1 MKSNISD
8 HQFLEGDDIIVVQS
22 DTPSD
27 YEKASTKNVKVKSLR
42 EDIRNY
48 VDSTTTKELKVFR
61 SSNTAAGGRIDVL
74 DNETL
79 YYYPAT
85 PVSSLEDKDIVLTS
99 IGDYFRGIDNQQE
112 FNEKASDH
120 ITNIELSLEDT
131 DKYLEALKA
140 STTFLPDNTDP
151 TSVDFFVTSNQYPNT
166 PVDPATGAVVNIND
180 LNQVNGELQNADQ
193 LLQNQIS
200 LNERRVEALFNV
212 KVDSGYFC
220 HQSLDPEND
229 LPDIGQ
235 IKVDL
240 TNLTDDVVVAVH
252 GAAYPANYTED
263 EDPDNAE
270 VINNYLVANVT
281 DSIVTSFNTFELTS
295 VEVVDADEPLDNRVY
310 ILKGTTKQAIA
321 DQVADTDFTTLRIVG
336 DGEFD
341 PASLNDVFVK
351 RAGGDSMEGPLE
363 MKARPNTDSRV
374 TNKITTLGVYSSSD
388 SSALRFGTAGTKM
401 YVGASDTA
409 FSTMIKV
416 PKIAEWNSGDGISIA
431 NELVFEQQGDLITIA
446 PDNGTTQNINL
457 FSGANADLTTVKVN
471 LNGATFRN
479 SIEFESGPSQNK
491 EIILRIDSNKGIR
504 IRNLNMDST
513 KIKSLMDPTD
523 DQDAAT
529 KKYVDDQDAATKQ
542 YVDDQD
548 AATKQYVDD
557 LLSADGST
565 NWDLIANNDNHGFD
579 FYYTDTSDGFRTL
592 NISGGVINT
601 TTAYGIWMSENM
613 LNTLLNEDFNGEV
626 NITDWVS
633 YWTGGGTITFR
644 TEQGNTPIVRTL
656 TEVEQVTMSG
666 YPGVKFMFSET
677 ADLRYYMQWV
687 TTQDAFI
694 QTPGSVSEVI
704 MPLVFPNMTGSYYA
718 NDDQIQS
725 INRSGDVDSVTYGF
739 NIPWKW
745 FEKNYP
751 DIIGWVQ
758 DGLGAFIGDRN
769 ATVSLDTNSNRPGLK
784 ILSNYQVSGRPNVTI
799 PGFAVY
805 VDKVEEPQ
813 WGHKFP

>member
-1 MKSNISD
+1 MYTHSVYQSRHFFSTYEREFASIDSALDENSVLKYDDVPGSGTDPVSNRSILKVSGDYLIHISD
-8 HQFLEGDDIIVVQS
+8 KLPVSFFDGENWLQTSHTQPVNNEVYDVISYSAEGVDHVLLL
-22 DTPSD
+22 DTHSTIYYSTNVPAAARVPSTED
-27 YEKASTKNVKVKSLR
+27 RDKPAGVSGASHLLFNGDRVALH
-42 EDIRNY
+42 D
-48 VDSTTTKELKVFR
+48 ELK
-61 SSNTAAGGRIDVL
+61 AL
-74 DNETL
+74 DILVN
-79 YYYPAT
+79 
-85 PVSSLEDKDIVLTS
+85 
-99 IGDYFRGIDNQQE
+99 
-112 FNEKASDH
+112 FNEDSID
-120 ITNIELSLEDT
+120 
-131 DKYLEALKA
+131 ALK
-140 STTFLPDNTDP
+140 D
-151 TSVDFFVTSNQYPNT
+151 
-166 PVDPATGAVVNIND
+166 
-180 LNQVNGELQNADQ
+180 
-193 LLQNQIS
+193 
-200 LNERRVEALFNV
+200 
-212 KVDSGYFC
+212 
-220 HQSLDPEND
+220 
-229 LPDIGQ
+229 
-235 IKVDL
+235 
-240 TNLTDDVVVAVH
+240 
-252 GAAYPANYTED
+252 
-263 EDPDNAE
+263 
-270 VINNYLVANVT
+270 
-281 DSIVTSFNTFELTS
+281 
-295 VEVVDADEPLDNRVY
+295 Y
-310 ILKGTTKQAIA
+310 IDGT
-321 DQVADTDFTTLRIVG
+321 
-336 DGEFD
+336 
-341 PASLNDVFVK
+341 FVK
-351 RAGGDSMEGPLE
+351 KEGGDSMEGPLE
-363 MKARPNTDSRV
+363 MRAQPGTVSRD

-431 NELVFEQQGDLITIA
+431 NELVFEQQGDLISIA

-457 FSGANADLTTVKVN
+457 FSGGNADQTTVKVN

-479 SIEFESGPSQNK
+479 SIEFESGSSQER

-805 VDKVEEPQ
+805 VDKVAEPQ